1 MSKKFQLFI
10 ELHNPS
16 TPTGKNPT
24 EPDWKRIADALCSAF
39 DQLRQHKTTVLAY
52 HTSAHSVYV
61 LPDHL
66 VKQAEEREEQELAR
80 ALLNDTAEETACGAG
95 PESQPPRKAGPVPT
109 ARSTPQPR

>member
-1 MSKKFQLFI
+1 MSSKYQLLI

-24 EPDWKRIADALCSAF
+24 KPEWKRIADALCSAF
-39 DQLRQHKTTVLAY
+39 DQLRQNKTTVLAY

-66 VKQAEEREEQELAR
+66 VKQAEERKEQELAR
-80 ALLNDTAEETACGAG
+80 TAERHG
-95 PESQPPRKAGPVPT
+95 
-109 ARSTPQPR
+109 